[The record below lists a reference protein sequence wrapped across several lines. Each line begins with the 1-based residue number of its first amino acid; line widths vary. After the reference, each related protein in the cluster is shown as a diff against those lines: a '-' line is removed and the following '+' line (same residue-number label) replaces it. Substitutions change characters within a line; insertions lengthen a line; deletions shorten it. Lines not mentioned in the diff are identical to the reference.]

1 MDASLVQQ
9 LESIRD
15 DAGLAVNVKAK
26 KMLEVLKQGGYLYE
40 QLLDPSQ
47 LIVHS
52 DNRSGMMV
60 NAYNVHCRGQAALK
74 VGWSMAKLTE
84 SYCME
89 LSQNTQRRQAQLDSM
104 RALVEASDGKLAG
117 VSGTERF
124 ASLSS
129 SHMSQFC
136 KAVRS
141 GCSSEHESLPSVLAL
156 ETVTKQYTDEQFA
169 TAVRQGWVW
178 NCISACVD
186 DAVGWFADFLQASLN
201 ASNHIAGRLTEM
213 EIAMNLAAHYK
224 RTGSMEA
231 SVEACRAMCE
241 LGYLDA
247 IAEWVKKYTGG
258 EQFLLIQFLAG
269 VERSFSSSVLL
280 GEEYFR
286 SVAST
291 DFGSKES
298 TFPLVRCMLLACNL
312 SSPKLHVQD
321 GFARLLVKADVDRL
335 KTAAGRDQAALAE
348 KMAMLVLQ
356 EIGDHL
362 LDNVKLVGRFFLR
375 AGLWL
380 TKKEG
385 KGHEKHV
392 FGSLETIHKAFML
405 EKEKSQANYDA
416 KSIATQRY
424 SWLVPGKKY
433 IRNSDIFE
441 FVDMQEQHGR
451 FTSVDIF
458 GQESMH
464 EIPHSDLKNF
474 RLTDKLVPAML
485 AAEKVTK
492 LQMDVCD
499 SWTLELEKAQVQAA
513 VLTNHSERESLLDVS
528 QLVFTNTHKIFTGEK
543 IKKSGLRIF
552 PFGTVVL
559 MKDEALRKP
568 DALAGKIVVKVKK
581 TGHYYQ
587 VLAGK
592 VDLQKET
599 GAIPAFCWVSATED
613 EEAATMELGHSL
625 YAGWLEIPCLRPKKP
640 LEKHVQL
647 LYYKAPVQSSRKK
660 AKTK

>member
-52 DNRSGMMV
+52 ENRSGMMV

-258 EQFLLIQFLAG
+258 EQFVLIQFLAG

-321 GFARLLVKADVDRL
+321 GFARLLGESRCGSAEDS
-335 KTAAGRDQAALAE
+335 GRP
-348 KMAMLVLQ
+348 
-356 EIGDHL
+356 
-362 LDNVKLVGRFFLR
+362 RP
-375 AGLWL
+375 
-380 TKKEG
+380 
-385 KGHEKHV
+385 
-392 FGSLETIHKAFML
+392 S
-405 EKEKSQANYDA
+405 S
-416 KSIATQRY
+416 
-424 SWLVPGKKY
+424 
-433 IRNSDIFE
+433 
-441 FVDMQEQHGR
+441 
-451 FTSVDIF
+451 
-458 GQESMH
+458 
-464 EIPHSDLKNF
+464 
-474 RLTDKLVPAML
+474 
-485 AAEKVTK
+485 
-492 LQMDVCD
+492 
-499 SWTLELEKAQVQAA
+499 
-513 VLTNHSERESLLDVS
+513 
-528 QLVFTNTHKIFTGEK
+528 
-543 IKKSGLRIF
+543 SG
-552 PFGTVVL
+552 
-559 MKDEALRKP
+559 
-568 DALAGKIVVKVKK
+568 
-581 TGHYYQ
+581 
-587 VLAGK
+587 
-592 VDLQKET
+592 
-599 GAIPAFCWVSATED
+599 
-613 EEAATMELGHSL
+613 
-625 YAGWLEIPCLRPKKP
+625 
-640 LEKHVQL
+640 
-647 LYYKAPVQSSRKK
+647 
-660 AKTK
+660 